1 MMRKC
6 KWKTYKFTAKF
17 PLEVNKND
25 KQMYKVFLFSI
36 YLGYLS
42 IFKSLYVS
50 LNLFSLTFPI
60 AIYKYLSLYLS
71 PEFSLPNLR
80 TTSVM
85 RCKDRDKVD
94 KASDE
99 GQRGINNAKEIKPMN
114 AIAGTHSVFRISI
127 VLLLFFM
134 FSLSLLLL

>member
-1 MMRKC
+1 M
-6 KWKTYKFTAKF
+6 F
-17 PLEVNKND
+17 
-25 KQMYKVFLFSI
+25 KVFLFSI

-60 AIYKYLSLYLS
+60 AIYKYLSLSIS

-114 AIAGTHSVFRISI
+114 AIAGTHSVFR
-127 VLLLFFM
+127 LFNCFVVV
-134 FSLSLLLL
+134 FIYFHCRCCYCCCNCLNCCQ